1 MFKAFVLSCLII
13 LHVSQGEASG
23 ADSEE
28 DQLTQ
33 SKEGIGSIG
42 EPSDVGSVMIAG
54 EVSVEDPVSREDASD
69 DADGSVV
76 RSKRY
81 YGCGCFNCR
90 CGTMMPATYA
100 PCGGCCGC
108 GYG

>member
-13 LHVSQGEASG
+13 LHVSLCEATG
-23 ADSEE
+23 VDSEE
-28 DQLTQ
+28 YQPTQ
-33 SKEGIGSIG
+33 SKYGIGSIR
-42 EPSDVGSVMIAG
+42 EPSDVGSDMIAG
-54 EVSVEDPVSREDASD
+54 ELSVEDQVSREDASG

-81 YGCGCFNCR
+81 YGCGCFNCG